1 MSQIVITS
9 PASSSLPTL
18 EEDVGSRL
26 SSSRTWDVDT
36 NLLNKRIPM
45 LGDKDINKI
54 INAVKEYND
63 LLQKSSVVMDRLAET
78 KKQWDILL
86 SDRDE
91 LRAESERMNRFI
103 AQFKEDYQN
112 FHARESQWV
121 NSVADLHTKLQFMV
135 DELNTIVSHHRRNS
149 VEGNGVLH

>member
-1 MSQIVITS
+1 
-9 PASSSLPTL
+9 
-18 EEDVGSRL
+18 
-26 SSSRTWDVDT
+26 
-36 NLLNKRIPM
+36 M

-78 KKQWDILL
+78 KKQWDTLL
-86 SDRDE
+86 SDRDT

-121 NSVADLHTKLQFMV
+121 NSVADLHSKLQFMV
-135 DELNTIVSHHRRNS
+135 DELNTIVSHHRQNS
-149 VEGNGVLH
+149 VEGSGVIH

>member
-1 MSQIVITS
+1 
-9 PASSSLPTL
+9 
-18 EEDVGSRL
+18 
-26 SSSRTWDVDT
+26 
-36 NLLNKRIPM
+36 M

-78 KKQWDILL
+78 KKQWDTLL

-112 FHARESQWV
+112 FHAREPTHSGYRWAMDQILNYDHLENIERMFSPQEILNVLPYSFWSQGIHHDYP
-121 NSVADLHTKLQFMV
+121 SKL
-135 DELNTIVSHHRRNS
+135 LRP
-149 VEGNGVLH
+149 L